1 MHMQEGDFRIDDH
14 QRFCE
19 GRLHQSDQA
28 ISTERLRKDA
38 PLFQLACIVRNYF
51 CQQAAKYL

>member
-1 MHMQEGDFRIDDH
+1 MQEGDFRIDDH